1 MVILAFLQRIRQL
14 FLTVDV
20 LVAIVQIL

>member
-1 MVILAFLQRIRQL
+1 MVILVLLQRIRQL